1 MRLVSRGSVML
12 PRVAYWLMPSDRDR
26 SPFQKMIN
34 TLANTYGAPV
44 FEPHVTIFVGER
56 SDNESPGDV
65 IDEAT
70 AGMEG
75 VWLRI
80 DRIRHTSD
88 FTKTLFVQFHPSH
101 RLSALSDALRQR
113 SAKPSDYVLDPHL
126 SLIYHSMS
134 EAEKEKVAASLIIPE
149 PDIYF
154 DEVRAIATP
163 MSVRD
168 RQDVESWKLLYRKR
182 LEAVESS
189 PR

>member
-1 MRLVSRGSVML
+1 
-12 PRVAYWLMPSDRDR
+12 
-26 SPFQKMIN
+26 
-34 TLANTYGAPV
+34 
-44 FEPHVTIFVGER
+44 
-56 SDNESPGDV
+56 
-65 IDEAT
+65 
-70 AGMEG
+70 MEG

-80 DRIRHTSD
+80 DRIGHTSD
-88 FTKTLFVQFHPSH
+88 FTKTLFVQFHPSP

-134 EAEKEKVAASLIIPE
+134 EEEKEKVAASLIIPE

-163 MSVRD
+163 ISVRD

-182 LEAVESS
+182 LEAAESS